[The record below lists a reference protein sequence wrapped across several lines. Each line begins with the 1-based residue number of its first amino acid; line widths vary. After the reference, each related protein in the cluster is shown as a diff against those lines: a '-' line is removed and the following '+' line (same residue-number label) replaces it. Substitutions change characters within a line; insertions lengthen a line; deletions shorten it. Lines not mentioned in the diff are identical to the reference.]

1 MAKDCR
7 LQKFIAE
14 CGLASRRKA
23 EEMISEGRVTVNGR
37 KATIGDKIDRKVD
50 LVKVDGE
57 RLAMSDKKWYLMIN
71 KPRGYVTT
79 MSDEKGRKCVADLVS
94 DIPERVYPVGRLD
107 RESEGMLIMTND
119 GEFSN
124 LISHPSGHI
133 PKLYRV
139 TVRPNPTEDM
149 LVQMSV
155 GMVIDGVKTAPCTVR
170 VLTEEPERTVLEIV
184 LNEGRNRQIRKM
196 CEHFGLEVLRLKR
209 NAIGPVKLGMLQLG
223 EYRELSKEEILA
235 LKNYAAKIRNK
246 TKSNNERNKKPQ
258 NGKKPVSKT
267 ARPKRNFSRNK

>member
-7 LQKFIAE
+7 LQKYIAE

-23 EEMISEGRVTVNGR
+23 EEMILSGRVTVNGR
-37 KATIGDKIDRKVD
+37 KASIGDKIDRKTD
-50 LVKVDGE
+50 LIRVDGE
-57 RLAMSDKKWYLMIN
+57 RLAVSDKKWYLMIN

-79 MSDEKGRKCVADLVS
+79 MSDEKGRKCVADLVA

-107 RESEGMLIMTND
+107 RESEGLLIMTND

-149 LVQMSV
+149 LVKMSV

-170 VLTEEPERTVLEIV
+170 VLTVEPERTVLEIV

-196 CEHFGLEVLRLKR
+196 CEHFGLEVIRLKR
-209 NAIGPVKLGMLQLG
+209 NAIGPVKLGMLPLG
-223 EYRELSKEEILA
+223 EYRELTKEEILA
-235 LKNYAAKIRNK
+235 LKNYATKVKRKSEAKNP
-246 TKSNNERNKKPQ
+246 NNANDKKIAKRSV
-258 NGKKPVSKT
+258 KKYK
-267 ARPKRNFSRNK
+267 KR